1 MPFLAPDDAL
11 NAAFVDMEELAADL
25 GPPPWRAGIIATE
38 SMRVVLLYWPAGYH
52 TVPHVHPGAEEAFQV
67 LRGRA
72 IFTIGDEP
80 ERKVG
85 PGEFVLAARGV
96 PHAIGVT
103 DDGPLLLLATVAPN
117 EDRPD
122 EQVETV

>member
-11 NAAFVDMEELAADL
+11 NAAFVDMQELAADL
-25 GPPPWRAGIIATE
+25 GPPPWRAGIIATT
-38 SMRVVLLYWPAGYH
+38 SLRVVLLCWPPGYQ
-52 TVPHVHPGAEEAFQV
+52 TAPHFHPGAEEMFQV

-72 IFTIGDEP
+72 IFTIGDES
-80 ERKVG
+80 EREVG

-103 DDGPLLLLATVAPN
+103 KDGPLLLLAAVSPN